1 MTAHTPAPGPATN
14 HSADHRDGVIAQ
26 WEFRKNRAGQSIKI
40 QLKRFRGVVLVD
52 LFIWVPADGGY
63 RKREGFAATVNHLP
77 ALAATLRNAEAKA
90 RELGLIESEAA
101 Q

>member
-1 MTAHTPAPGPATN
+1 MTAHTPAPSPATN

-77 ALAATLRNAEAKA
+77 ALAAALRHAEAKA